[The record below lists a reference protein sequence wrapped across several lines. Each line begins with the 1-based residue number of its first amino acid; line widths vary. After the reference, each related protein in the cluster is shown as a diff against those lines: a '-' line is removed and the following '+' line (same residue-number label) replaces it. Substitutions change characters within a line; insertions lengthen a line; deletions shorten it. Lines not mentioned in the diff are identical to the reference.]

1 MSMRNNWSLILL
13 WCCLIVPISTQA
25 QEDDSEPAPRKLVIR
40 GGYAATGEYQVN
52 RAPFS
57 GKNIQDLGLQYVT
70 RNLSTDGGF
79 SSNYYY
85 GDAPFSM
92 RFGGTGAQFTLGLEL
107 QLVNENNP
115 KPRSR
120 IRAGLLIRP
129 VQDELSSIYS
139 RRDLLGRTI
148 RDTIVYLGDRDTT
161 FIYQDS
167 VRGSDRYLRYSNQV
181 IAFDFSWITQTNPER
196 RISFWGGIG
205 LTPGMILNARTR
217 VTGTDYETWG
227 YGQTAGSNRTAY
239 YEEFR
244 HGLGFFLSAY
254 CPLGMNVR
262 LSKKNEL
269 LKHAAVFIEWR
280 PRIQYHSVATLGSSL
295 DMGSNSLIGLRA
307 NF

>member
-1 MSMRNNWSLILL
+1 MKMRNTWSAILL
-13 WCCLIVPISTQA
+13 WCCLIVPISAWA

-40 GGYAATGEYQVN
+40 GGYAATGEYQIN

-57 GKNIQDLGLQYVT
+57 GKNIQALGLQAVT
-70 RNLSTDGGF
+70 QNLDTDGSY

-92 RFGGTGAQFTLGLEL
+92 RFGGTGAQFTLGLEF
-107 QLVNENNP
+107 QLVNNEKP

-120 IRAGLLIRP
+120 IRAGILIRP
-129 VQDELSSIYS
+129 VQDELSSRYS

-148 RDTIVYLGDRDTT
+148 RDTIVYLSDRDTT

-181 IAFDFSWITQTNPER
+181 IAFDFSWITQTNPDR

-205 LTPGMILNARTR
+205 LTPGIILNARTR

-227 YGQTAGSNRTAY
+227 YGITAESKRTAY

-244 HGLGFFLSAY
+244 HGSGFFLSAY

-262 LSKKNEL
+262 LSKKNEV
-269 LKHAAVFIEWR
+269 LKHVSAFFEWR
-280 PRIQYHSVATLGSSL
+280 PRLQYHSISPLGSSL
-295 DMGSNSLIGLRA
+295 DLGSNSLIGLRG